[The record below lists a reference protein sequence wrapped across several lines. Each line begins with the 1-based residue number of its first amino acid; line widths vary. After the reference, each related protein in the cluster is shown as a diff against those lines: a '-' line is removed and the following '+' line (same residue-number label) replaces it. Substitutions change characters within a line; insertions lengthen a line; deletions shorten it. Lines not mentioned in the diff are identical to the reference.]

1 MSRRYDVVVVGAG
14 IAGSAAAIRYGRAGL
29 RVALLE
35 RSPDPDH
42 FKRACTHTISA
53 AAVPILDDLGL
64 SDDLAAVD
72 APRHNWQL
80 YTRYGWVRD
89 DLNGYRFPKRNC
101 TVRRAILDPML
112 RRHAVG
118 SGDVEL
124 MSGWT
129 AERLVRSDGRV
140 RGVIARDRAG
150 SSVELQAALVIGADG
165 RGSRVAAEAG
175 LHERRRRH
183 ERFAVWGYFENV
195 ELATYPDSQI
205 YFLDPDCAYLM
216 PTDSGLTILVIAV
229 HKRHLPEYKRDPEGF
244 YWNYV
249 TRLPNSPR
257 LDHASRVG
265 GLVSRLDMTNIKR
278 RVSGHGVA
286 LIGDA
291 ACAVD
296 PVWGWGCGW
305 ALKSSQMLADATIPA
320 LRAGSRLDGALRRYR
335 WSHLKT
341 FAAPYQVAADY
352 SRGRTFNVFE
362 RVLFAAAVRDQQIAR
377 HLHSYV
383 TTSIGVGR
391 LVAPG
396 PASKAVRVALSARL
410 TGLRRGPSHPSL
422 SRHHING

>member
-1 MSRRYDVVVVGAG
+1 MTRRYDVVIVGAG
-14 IAGSAAAIRYGRAGL
+14 IAGSAAAIRYGREGL

-35 RSPDPDH
+35 RSPDPQH

-53 AAVPILDDLGL
+53 AAVPILDELGL
-64 SDDLAAVD
+64 SEELAAVD

-89 DLNGYRFPKRNC
+89 DLDGYRFPKRNC
-101 TVRRAILDPML
+101 TVRREVLDPML
-112 RRHAVG
+112 RRHAVR
-118 SGDVEL
+118 SGDVDL

-129 AERLVRSDGRV
+129 VERLLRADGRI

-150 SSVELQAALVIGADG
+150 TRVELQGALVIGADG
-165 RGSRVAAEAG
+165 RGSRVATEAG
-175 LHERRRRH
+175 LRERRRRH

-195 ELATYPDSQI
+195 ELVTYPDSQI

-244 YWNYV
+244 YWDYV
-249 TRLPNSPR
+249 RRLPNAPR
-257 LDHASRVG
+257 LEHASQVG
-265 GLVSRLDMTNIKR
+265 EFVSRLDMTNIKR
-278 RVSGHGVA
+278 RVSGPGVA

-305 ALKSSQMLADATIPA
+305 ALKSSQLLADATIPA

-335 WSHLKT
+335 WRHLKT
-341 FAAPYQVAADY
+341 FAAPYELAADY
-352 SRGRTFNVFE
+352 SSGRGFNVFE
-362 RVLFAAAVRDQQIAR
+362 RILFAAAVRDQRVAW

-383 TTSIGVGR
+383 TTSIGVR
-391 LVAPG
+391 QLVAPG
-396 PASKAVRVALSARL
+396 PALRAVRVALSAQL
-410 TGLRRGPSHPSL
+410 GGLRYGPLHASL
-422 SRHHING
+422 SRDHVSG